1 MKRGRPSTTGIND
14 AVAIAKKRGCVMRV
28 TYAPDSICD
37 FFIRTV
43 THVAFAR
50 LVRIEKIIAPASQIK
65 HEYRE
70 IIAELRLFPQ
80 SLQIQRELWVYNKY
94 GTYRF
99 FRLTDDGLEEIQQ
112 TGEPAKNGEPETDAK
127 TEERNHPDTEP
138 FVGEEAKE
146 TPRTL
151 PS

>member
-14 AVAIAKKRGCVMRV
+14 AVVIAKKRGCVMRV
-28 TYAPDSICD
+28 MYAPDSVCD

-43 THVAFAR
+43 MFVAFVR
-50 LVRIEKIIAPASQIK
+50 LIRIEKIVAPVSEIE

-80 SLQIQRELWVYNKY
+80 SLQIKRELWVYNKY

-112 TGEPAKNGEPETDAK
+112 SGEPAKNREPEPDTK
-127 TEERNHPDTEP
+127 TEAGNSPDTEP
-138 FVGEEAKE
+138 VTGKENKE
-146 TPRTL
+146 TPGEP

>member
-37 FFIRTV
+37 FLIRTV

-50 LVRIEKIIAPASQIK
+50 LVRIEKIIAPVSEIE

-80 SLQIQRELWVYNKY
+80 SLQIKRELWVYNKY

-112 TGEPAKNGEPETDAK
+112 IGEPEPEAK
-127 TEERNHPDTEP
+127 TNGGLSPDTEP
-138 FVGEEAKE
+138 ATGKDPKE
-146 TPRTL
+146 TPGMP